1 MIMQEKRKTDEYI
14 FCSVQFGEDSKS
26 YYYLADDATF
36 AIGDFVIVPV
46 GDDGHSAI
54 VEVVNIE
61 YFQEDNVPFPLD
73 EIKRITRKCA
83 DGDFGTSIEANIQRD
98 EDIETNKMKQNNE
111 DQSENEGFMT
121 LDEEILLCDEQT
133 TRVRVIIWAE
143 LSEGCL
149 KISGQDLG
157 EAVMEFFGDSDY
169 EYFYNFDQ
177 ENTER
182 LFKLINPEGQR
193 LSDVLIQRFGGM
205 DGCRIMREFCDANSI
220 TYSFFSC

>member
-1 MIMQEKRKTDEYI
+1 MQEKRKTDEYI